1 MWRRVLVRLR
11 LVVLLAAGMFTFVA
25 CLSVGDDG
33 SQREYV
39 EDVSDAR
46 KQLFQGGLAYTGA
59 EKLGLV
65 AGEPQW
71 FRARV
76 VGDWH
81 TPPSG
86 DSSAEVLAGAQ
97 IGVRLQCSGAGVV
110 CTPISSERQN
120 VLTKGDRAT
129 WMWRVTAKRTGKVAL
144 ALTVTAYY
152 RDTNTLLF
160 EKPVAALAKA
170 APAPDDSDRFSWL
183 KEMLAWVKSTVV
195 EMGLLAGSL
204 AAVWGLYVG
213 VTDRRPSAHEEGPA
227 TAEMGRDASRPQA
240 ESPRPVRSQAA
251 GAGAAR
257 QDDRSG
263 EV

>member
-1 MWRRVLVRLR
+1 MLVRLK
-11 LVVLLAAGMFTFVA
+11 LAVLLAAGMFSFVA
-25 CLSVGDDG
+25 CMSVGVDG

-39 EDVSDAR
+39 EGVSDAR
-46 KQLFQGGLAYTGA
+46 KQLFQGHLGYTDA

-65 AGEPQW
+65 AGKPQW

-76 VGDWH
+76 IGDWH

-86 DSSAEVLAGAQ
+86 DSSAEVRAGAQ

-120 VLTKGDRAT
+120 VLTKSDRAT

-152 RDTNTLLF
+152 RDTNTVLF
-160 EKPVAALAKA
+160 EKPVTALAEA
-170 APAPDDSDRFSWL
+170 APAPDDSDRYSWL
-183 KEMLAWVKSTVV
+183 MEMLAWVKSTVV
-195 EMGLLAGSL
+195 ELGLLAGAL

-213 VTDRRPSAHEEGPA
+213 VTDRRHSADEEGPA
-227 TAEMGRDASRPQA
+227 TAETGRDASQRPRA
-240 ESPRPVRSQAA
+240 ESPRRAQGQAA
-251 GAGAAR
+251 SAGAAC
-257 QDDRSG
+257 QDDRTEG
-263 EV
+263 V